1 MWHGFPAQPVAMCSF
16 ETDLIMATG
25 CAGKPCHTFALF
37 ASFCSN
43 SFVFFR
49 LLFSLIYVMMGNSDG
64 RGVRNR
70 SGSEKTASMYSSTCS
85 EVSK

>member
-1 MWHGFPAQPVAMCSF
+1 MWHGFPAEPVAMCSF
-16 ETDLIMATG
+16 ESELIMATG
-25 CAGKPCHTFALF
+25 SAGKPCHTFVFF

-43 SFVFFR
+43 SSVFCPTFTYEM
-49 LLFSLIYVMMGNSDG
+49 IGNSGG
-64 RGVRNR
+64 RGVRKR